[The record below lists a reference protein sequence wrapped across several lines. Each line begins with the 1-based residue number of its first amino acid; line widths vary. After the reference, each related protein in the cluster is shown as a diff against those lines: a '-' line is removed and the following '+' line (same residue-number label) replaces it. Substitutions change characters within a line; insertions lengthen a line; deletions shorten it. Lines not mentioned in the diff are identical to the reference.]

1 MSCHTEQPY
10 QPYSSTVSIGLT
22 ERWEKELM
30 EDPKNRLALS
40 ALSANNATSILTQRS
55 AVISDTQN
63 FNIKIGLEGAPITN
77 QRSSGRC
84 WLFAATNVF
93 RVAIMKRYNLKEFEL
108 SQAYLFYWDKLEK
121 ANYFLEQIL
130 DTVEE
135 DLEGR
140 LVQTLLD
147 SPVGDGGQWDMLAN
161 LVEKYGL
168 VCFAHAFPQFRELA
182 DNVTLQVPQSLYPD
196 AFNAQNSIT
205 MASLITTKLR
215 EDALELRRLA
225 SRSPEAKQ
233 SLGGVKEKM
242 MREIHLVL
250 TLMLGPPPNPD
261 KEMTWEYQDKDEKF
275 QSLVT
280 TPLKF
285 AGELSSQESV
295 KANSGTNIHELF
307 SLVNDP
313 RNKYGQLLSV
323 SRLGN
328 VIGMRPVRYVNVD
341 MMVGP
346 PFLFRIHKRQALN
359 EMA

>member
-1 MSCHTEQPY
+1 
-10 QPYSSTVSIGLT
+10 
-22 ERWEKELM
+22 
-30 EDPKNRLALS
+30 
-40 ALSANNATSILTQRS
+40 
-55 AVISDTQN
+55 
-63 FNIKIGLEGAPITN
+63 
-77 QRSSGRC
+77 
-84 WLFAATNVF
+84 
-93 RVAIMKRYNLKEFEL
+93 
-108 SQAYLFYWDKLEK
+108 
-121 ANYFLEQIL
+121 
-130 DTVEE
+130 
-135 DLEGR
+135 
-140 LVQTLLD
+140 
-147 SPVGDGGQWDMLAN
+147 
-161 LVEKYGL
+161 
-168 VCFAHAFPQFRELA
+168 
-182 DNVTLQVPQSLYPD
+182 
-196 AFNAQNSIT
+196 

-233 SLGGVKEKM
+233 SLGAVKEKM

-261 KEMTWEYQDKDEKF
+261 KEITWEYQDKDEKF